1 MRTIV
6 KGTGFVVGEHRVPN
20 SRFEKIMDTTDAW
33 IRERSGIEERYFV
46 ADGTSTSDLGERA
59 SRIAMERA
67 GVQAEEIDYVVFAT
81 MTPDH
86 FFPGCGSLLQKKL
99 GLRNVP

>member
-6 KGTGFVVGEHRVPN
+6 KATGFVVGEHKVPN
-20 SRFEKIMDTTDAW
+20 SRFEKIMDTSDAW

-46 ADGTSTSDLGERA
+46 ADGTATSDLGGRA
-59 SRIAMERA
+59 SRLAMERA
-67 GVQAEEIDYVVFAT
+67 GVTPEAIDYVVFAT

-86 FFPGCGSLLQKKL
+86 YFPGCGSLVQHKL
-99 GLRNVP
+99 GLRN